1 MGLIDKLPL
10 LNSKNKLVKI
20 FGYFIYAFVILGII
34 GNMSP
39 SEDIGA
45 TASPTAKADFS
56 RENVTA
62 ETVLQELNGIKDDS
76 HSVDLTE
83 LDSPRSGMER
93 ISVNHPFGENYIV
106 DVWCPPHDYLSG
118 YNVFDVASGTAVEVA
133 RRLFANPQI
142 GLIRV
147 MQQMD
152 VGLDDPIKAIQ
163 IEISRETFSSFD
175 WNDVKAQIKND
186 PETAFDI
193 FGPCNIYTKGS
204 SGYERPEKYK
214 YNC

>member
-1 MGLIDKLPL
+1 MIQPRTLIITAF
-10 LNSKNKLVKI
+10 I
-20 FGYFIYAFVILGII
+20 FL
-34 GNMSP
+34 
-39 SEDIGA
+39 SEMMTTTG
-45 TASPTAKADFS
+45 ADFS
-56 RENVTA
+56 QQDVTA

-76 HSVDLTE
+76 YSVDLTD

-93 ISVNHPFGENYIV
+93 IDVYPPNDFTSGYIANI
-106 DVWCPPHDYLSG
+106 WCPPHDYLSR
-118 YNVFDVASGTAVEVA
+118 YNVLDVATGTAVEVA

-152 VGLDDPIKAIQ
+152 IGSEDPTKAIQ
-163 IEISRETFSSFD
+163 IEISRETYDGID
-175 WNDVKAQIKND
+175 WDDAKEQIKND

-193 FGPCNIYTKGS
+193 FGPCNINVKIAS
-204 SGYERPEKYK
+204 RPEKYP